1 MNKTIEQVL
10 SELAS
15 TGRSQV
21 NGFGVFTTKVRKG
34 KEGINGLTGKP
45 YKTEDKVVIAFKPSK
60 TLDTSKFP
68 VK

>member
-1 MNKTIEQVL
+1 MNKTIVQVL
-10 SELAS
+10 EELKT

-34 KEGINGLTGKP
+34 REGVNALTGKP
-45 YKTEDKVVIAFKPSK
+45 FKTEDKVVVSFKPSK
-60 TLDTSKFP
+60 SLDTTGFP